1 MLAARQPMEAEQ
13 VTLVNM
19 KQRYVAS
26 TLCPIGTTS
35 QAECA
40 KLASRIFDCDADA
53 AAALVEHLG
62 TAECHTREELARIV
76 GAARAYTHSYRLVY
90 ESHVTDGYA
99 A

>member
-1 MLAARQPMEAEQ
+1 

-26 TLCPIGTTS
+26 TFCSLGNLS

-40 KLASRIFDCDADA
+40 KLANRIFDCDADA

-62 TAECHTREELARIV
+62 SAECHTREELARIV

-90 ESHVTDGYA
+90 ESPVANGYA

>member
-1 MLAARQPMEAEQ
+1 M
-13 VTLVNM
+13 TLINM

-26 TLCPIGTTS
+26 TVCPIGDMS
-35 QAECA
+35 QPECTA
-40 KLASRIFDCDADA
+40 LANRIFEHDAEA
-53 AAALVEHLG
+53 AAALVQHLSS
-62 TAECHTREELARIV
+62 AECHTREQLARIV

>member
-1 MLAARQPMEAEQ
+1 

-26 TLCPIGTTS
+26 TICPIGK
-35 QAECA
+35 QAECS
-40 KLASRIFDCDADA
+40 KLADRIFDCDADA
-53 AAALVEHLG
+53 AAALVEHLA

-76 GAARAYTHSYRLVY
+76 GVARAYTHSYRLVY
-90 ESHVTDGYA
+90 ENHVADGYA

>member
-1 MLAARQPMEAEQ
+1 MP
-13 VTLVNM
+13 LVNM

-26 TLCPIGTTS
+26 TVCPIGTLA
-35 QAECA
+35 QPECA
-40 KLASRIFDCDADA
+40 ALASRIFDCDADA

-62 TAECHTREELARIV
+62 SAECHTREQLARIV

-90 ESHVTDGYA
+90 ENHVTDGLA